1 MPSLSFFID
10 ERDIDLLLDR
20 LNADPEI
27 AFIVPEGLPENKN
40 AEPRRGLTLIVEDG
54 ELKTEVEPPRR
65 WKAVRTWGPC
75 PTDRTACGTSRRA
88 LFL

>member
-10 ERDIDLLLDR
+10 ERDIELLVDR

-27 AFIVPEGLPENKN
+27 AFIVPEGLPENRN

-54 ELKTEVEPPRR
+54 ELKTDVEPLDAGKQFEP
-65 WKAVRTWGPC
+65 WAPC
-75 PTDRTACGTSRRA
+75 PTDGTACGTSRRA